1 LTLLDQ
7 LAHLDQRILSLQQD
21 QIDLED
27 HSLRRVLSHLEDLT
41 ALEDRTHLV
50 VQETLPDRLVL
61 RDQLVLDRRSHPYHQ
76 DFLMGLKGLLD
87 QVVLSC
93 PNRLQVLMFLQ
104 HRTSLVA
111 QKLQLDLAALGLHL
125 VQVGRLVLTDRCRQ

>member
-1 LTLLDQ
+1 
-7 LAHLDQRILSLQQD
+7 
-21 QIDLED
+21 
-27 HSLRRVLSHLEDLT
+27 
-41 ALEDRTHLV
+41 V
-50 VQETLPDRLVL
+50 VQETLPDQLVQRDPLVL
-61 RDQLVLDRRSHPYHQ
+61 GHRSHPYRQ
-76 DFLMGLKGLLD
+76 DFLPGLKGLLD

-125 VQVGRLVLTDRCRQ
+125 VQVGRLVLTDRCRR